1 MVTRWVQHVGNKVI
15 RGEGTPP
22 ASGDYSLISDVP
34 EETVTV
40 VNGELRVGGKKV
52 TSHTV
57 TLKSGEVITFS
68 LDNKGQLKRSSKKP
82 GKK

>member
-1 MVTRWVQHVGNKVI
+1 MVTRWVQHVGGKVI

-22 ASGDYSLISDVP
+22 ASGDYSLIGTSED
-34 EETVTV
+34 ETVAV

-52 TSHTV
+52 NSHTV
-57 TLKSGEVITFS
+57 TLNNGEVLTYS
-68 LDNKGQLKRSSKKP
+68 LDSKGHLKRSSKKP